1 MKKFSKLFE
10 GRPRREQ
17 PRAEHAQYFTE
28 KDIQAVNDIIADI
41 NENDDY
47 VVYIEEYKR
56 PGGIEKLEINLNSKD
71 DSQQQDYFEKL
82 SQITEDIQNVISQL
96 KSLGQVFHRIEIIQE
111 NKYFGGFYSEIFF
124 KAKINLTI

>member
-10 GRPRREQ
+10 L
-17 PRAEHAQYFTE
+17 QYFTE
-28 KDIQAVNDIIADI
+28 NDIQAVNDIIADM

-56 PGGIEKLEINLNSKD
+56 PGGVDKLEIYIHSKD
-71 DSQQQDYFEKL
+71 GSHQQDFFEKL
-82 SQITEDIQNVISQL
+82 SQITEDIQNVISHL